1 MEEKILREMNRLFD
15 QKFAEIDKKFDEKFD
30 EKFAE
35 IDQKFDQ
42 KFVEMDKKF
51 DQKFAEMDQK
61 FDKKFNDMK
70 TELKEEISDQ
80 ISAQMFVFETE
91 YGRKINIMFEELMAK
106 NENERDLQNQILQ
119 ILRRVDKNSAFIF
132 NHENRVTALEKA
144 KK

>member
-15 QKFAEIDKKFDEKFD
+15 QKFAEMDK
-30 EKFAE
+30 
-35 IDQKFDQ
+35 KFDQ
-42 KFVEMDKKF
+42 KFVNMEKKF

-119 ILRRVDKNSAFIF
+119 IL
-132 NHENRVTALEKA
+132 
-144 KK
+144 